1 MDVTYPILQINQ
13 DRTYNMYDSE
23 IDILRTLEDW
33 EDQSEGIWL
42 INHEGYFLDGIV
54 SMVDQKV
61 ELRRSEIR
69 FDQVFVREQFE
80 RIRQLW
86 NR

>member
-13 DRTYNMYDSE
+13 DRTFDMYDSE

-33 EDQSEGIWL
+33 ENQSEGIWL
-42 INHEGYFLDGIV
+42 IDYEGYFLDGVV
-54 SMVDQKV
+54 SMVYQKV
-61 ELRRSEIR
+61 ELRRSDIR
-69 FDQVFVREQFE
+69 FDQIFLREQFE
-80 RIRQLW
+80 RMRQLR